1 MQSPASVAL
10 NSNGD
15 ATEKSS
21 LCKKVALTEEQ
32 RRAPDQ
38 GCLLPGRLR
47 QPPASLVENPGF
59 PQCSGFLEMAMRGQL
74 LASPVLPPSA
84 SGITWCNPG

>member
-59 PQCSGFLEMAMRGQL
+59 SAVLGL
-74 LASPVLPPSA
+74 LGNGYERPAAGLSCTPPSA